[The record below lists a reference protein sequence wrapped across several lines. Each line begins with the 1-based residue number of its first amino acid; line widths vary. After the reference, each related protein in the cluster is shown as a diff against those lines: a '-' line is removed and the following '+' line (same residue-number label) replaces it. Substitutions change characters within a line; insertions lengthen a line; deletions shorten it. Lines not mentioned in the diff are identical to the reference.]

1 MGKRYRKL
9 MVWLML
15 LLLTGCA
22 SHTEVTLNEQAQA
35 LAALPTETVSSQT
48 AFSLD
53 AIPAYSGTAYVPVNQ
68 NVPYFTEEEIQTE
81 SYEYYSDL
89 DALGRCGVCMACI
102 GQDIMPTQERGDIGD
117 VKPTG
122 WHTVKYTGVID
133 GNYLYN
139 RCHLIAYEL
148 TGENVNTKNLIT
160 GTRYMNVEGM
170 LPFENMVADY
180 VKTTNNHVMYR
191 VTPVFE
197 GDNLVASGVLIEAAS
212 VEDDG
217 AGISFNVY
225 CYNVQP
231 QIEIDYATGESTLT
245 ATQASAPA
253 ATQKATTGAY
263 AVNANN
269 GKIHIVGGCAAT
281 GTGSNAMKKPQYF
294 DTYEEAEA
302 YSVSIAP
309 NQTKRKCAN
318 CW

>member
-1 MGKRYRKL
+1 
-9 MVWLML
+9 
-15 LLLTGCA
+15 
-22 SHTEVTLNEQAQA
+22 
-35 LAALPTETVSSQT
+35 
-48 AFSLD
+48 
-53 AIPAYSGTAYVPVNQ
+53 
-68 NVPYFTEEEIQTE
+68 
-81 SYEYYSDL
+81 
-89 DALGRCGVCMACI
+89 
-102 GQDIMPTQERGDIGD
+102 
-117 VKPTG
+117 
-122 WHTVKYTGVID
+122 
-133 GNYLYN
+133 
-139 RCHLIAYEL
+139 
-148 TGENVNTKNLIT
+148 
-160 GTRYMNVEGM
+160 M